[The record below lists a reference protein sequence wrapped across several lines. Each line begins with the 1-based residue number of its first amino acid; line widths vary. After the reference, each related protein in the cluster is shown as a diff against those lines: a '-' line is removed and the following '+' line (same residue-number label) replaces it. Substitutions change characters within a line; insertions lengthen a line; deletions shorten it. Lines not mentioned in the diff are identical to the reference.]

1 MSLDLASITQKW
13 PYSPDNET
21 ANVRLIRGDDGRDKV
36 QIRIPSGMLQWE
48 ADGRPDDQCPHG
60 FESLLHYLRHQIDQG
75 EELIFDDALRHELSE
90 EVMGYYARRV
100 ALFRIA
106 QFVRARRD
114 AEHNLAIMNLL
125 REHCDDE
132 AIVLGHEKWRPFVL
146 MDRTRAIALEDARQK
161 RFTDALDSIDEGIN
175 EIRETYAERGIED
188 AVEKSEE
195 IRALR
200 DLKFYMRETYDL
212 GLTLKEMLRNL
223 EAEKQQAVA
232 EEDFETAAKLSKD
245 IERLRKTHP

>member
-1 MSLDLASITQKW
+1 MSLDLASITENW
-13 PYSPDNET
+13 PYSPDDES
-21 ANVRLIRGDDGRDKV
+21 ANVRLIRGDDARDKV
-36 QIRIPSGMLQWE
+36 QIRIPSGILQWE
-48 ADGRPDDQCPHG
+48 ADGRPDGQRPQG
-60 FESLLHYLRHQIDQG
+60 FESLLHYLQHQVEQG
-75 EELIFDDALRHELSE
+75 EELVFDDVLRHQLSE

-100 ALFRIA
+100 ALFRIG
-106 QFVRARRD
+106 
-114 AEHNLAIMNLL
+114 HNLAMMNLL
-125 REHCDDE
+125 RAHCDDE
-132 AIVLGHEKWRPFVL
+132 AIVQGHEKWRPFVL

-161 RFTDALDSIDEGIN
+161 RYTDALDSIDEGIN
-175 EIRETYAERGIED
+175 EIQDAYAERGLEEGI
-188 AVEKSEE
+188 EKSEE